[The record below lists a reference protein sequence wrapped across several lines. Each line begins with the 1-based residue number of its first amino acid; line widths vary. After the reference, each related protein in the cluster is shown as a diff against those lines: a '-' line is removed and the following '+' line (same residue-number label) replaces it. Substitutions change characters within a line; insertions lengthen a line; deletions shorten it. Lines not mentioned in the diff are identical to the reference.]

1 MSAVKTN
8 SRYVTIRFTHGELKQ
23 LLAAVQNCEGD
34 GDWIDYLKKG
44 GSGSTEPAKAIRDFQ
59 SGWDKLKEGFGEQIS

>member
-23 LLAAVQNCEGD
+23 INDAIGNCY

-44 GSGSTEPAKAIRDFQ
+44 GSGSTEPAKAIKDFQ